1 MKTVT
6 NYLKNV
12 TKSVMYAAVDVGND
26 MMPNVGEFA
35 NSNKDFLK
43 STYAALKNPKTAI
56 KKSIT
61 TIQSSKI
68 YQALDYGVKNTFED
82 LRTGNFYNKEREER
96 DSLKLSGLGDEN
108 EWGDLSDFGIDDDWE
123 SSLDKSSKKDEIT
136 TGDLE
141 IINAVEGSS
150 AAGAAATVNAVIK
163 SSEYQVKAARTNT
176 ANIYMQNEKLFGG
189 LHQDLSVI
197 GATMDSIHKITS
209 AALQNIDKNTS
220 DFFTAELKLS
230 QERNAM
236 LKEILEMQRNIYTSA
251 IDKEKEE
258 KNKRD
263 IKTKKNRWKDVQFNG
278 VADIDSYFEV
288 IKSNVNNAIQ
298 SLGIPAFNEDSNM
311 LATIMTSPFKG
322 MMQAI
327 VKGVIPV
334 TVKAASKE
342 LDETISGVFGHLIA
356 RMANAKNGEGG
367 ILGLISKVFGIN
379 TRVNS
384 SIDTSRY
391 EKGPIPFDGI
401 TRKAIAD
408 VIPTY
413 LRRIEAHLTGK
424 PEQTFNYESGK
435 WVTMQ
440 SIKKDYGDIRKN
452 AVRNANNNLRE
463 LMDPAMKRVRATNVR
478 DAESWDKAYE
488 EFQQYM
494 YDNNGIFNP
503 KISAEKNN
511 ISASKYPN
519 FYKHYNQIKNLF
531 INSDYTEVQTRG
543 GMKKFHSKYSKKINI
558 SKDVLEAKDI
568 EERKYRDLES
578 AIGGITQVVS
588 AMGID
593 SHGKWDKDYKKFNIK
608 ESILYTKD
616 SIGNTVFDYLRN
628 INQELT
634 WWRTYGYEDLYGTL
648 INSNFQG
655 GGSGRRG
662 SRRPRNNRPDPN
674 NFTYQ
679 QYSNRRRTTHT
690 ENFNKISLEHR
701 DHKTERE
708 RYQQKISQ
716 YNESTRQKAIKAITS
731 GDAMDLAYLDDEQ
744 AGNYI
749 KALIG
754 LLAEDNSEAYV
765 NELGGYNTDI
775 AGYIDKNF
783 IKTGA
788 KSLKDIRIIAE
799 KKAKEQEE
807 KEKEDKEE
815 KKKTFLDTLVGKVKE
830 TGTFTGGIVGATG
843 EVVSNL
849 LMSADKAIYEMMYKS
864 EIEDEDHEKYH
875 GFMDMM
881 QHKLT
886 GTFDK
891 IKEYVK
897 GNVFD
902 PFKKWLGIDKD
913 GETTKRFTDELK
925 NIGKNI
931 WGTFVNANKDI
942 WGPIGNQVFTD
953 IGIKKG
959 GQTSVEKNR
968 ANERKK
974 HLNNIEEM
982 HALTSIYDRNFVRLM
997 SEYGL
1002 NFIEYGTD
1010 FEKAKEDL
1018 EKKVKEYYIKA
1029 TNDMKEVTNKEE
1041 AKIALNYVTSLENKQ
1056 LEEIAKNLGINIEN
1070 MKRIEILDAITN
1082 YTKTNK
1088 EFNSRLARNS
1098 AIEAGYNLDVSTD
1111 DVINNATSVSVKEK
1125 SRYNQSK
1132 TARDKV
1138 NTSTLVNPNAATR
1151 GIRNAINSG
1160 IKYRITED
1168 EFGNREMVIEHMS
1181 DKAIRRAIT
1190 QQNKRNARRH
1200 KYTTKNGAVID
1211 HGEFG
1216 PGKKALNSLKGE
1228 LQRKQKIREK
1238 SIKEEGVEYKQKGSR
1253 DIRNWALSAGPE
1265 ERASYCVANGFN
1277 GTPEEKERILIGLG
1291 ISKEQLIGA
1300 RKAENYDDALN
1311 KMWLRYNVGM
1321 YAKGT
1326 NGVFATGDAILSK
1339 GEIALRK
1346 SVDGLFEATKVPK
1359 TGLYNLGSV
1368 KDGGTAILR
1377 DNKSGTTERGDLDRE
1392 RLYAKKNG
1400 LGKVQNFAEATSDV
1414 TINGNK
1420 LTAADILSEA
1430 KKNIPEAGAG
1440 GLVGGILSMV
1450 LGLAGGP
1457 IVGAA
1462 LGAGASII
1470 SKSGDLKEK
1479 LFGKVDENGKRDGS
1493 GFISKTIVNAAQKYA
1508 PDMFKYGLA
1517 GIIPGLLTPLGPIGG
1532 LLVGATIGLLKN
1544 NEKFTNKYFGENGK
1558 LTLKS
1563 KEKEIIQKLLPGTAK
1578 GAAIGIISTLFGGP
1592 FGILGNAALG
1602 AAIGMMTSTDAFKD
1616 SLFGKE
1622 MKDGTRD
1629 GGLLGAIKESFEPVA
1644 EAGREFKDKLLGVVE
1659 NNIVRPIQD
1668 FVTPFIHELPRIASW
1683 LPNKIND
1690 FFENHFGRSLT
1701 GIFKDFVGKPLGKV
1715 MSKVVTPI
1723 TSGILNVVTSPMKLL
1738 GAAGNSIRRSQIR
1751 NRQADYMTA
1760 KERLEWGQE
1769 HGLGNGSEYD
1779 QALADI
1785 GSGKEGSMSVKTA
1798 KDLRE
1803 ALALYGDTEANLT
1816 ISKKKTEKDI
1826 NNVLDSFN
1834 VDGKSLSSNTKKRV
1848 RAQLAK
1854 GNIDKAK
1861 EIIQKQGLDGSEN
1874 GLTEKQ
1880 YDELFGEDG
1889 NNLDKLFSNYNDI
1902 NQRRDKLKNL
1912 TSEDKEN
1919 ARVKIEEALN
1929 KMGITGEADRNG
1941 FITSILTDPKQ
1952 REKLLRNLDTEI
1964 TDREANQEEKTT
1976 EETINDHAESID
1988 LKMDELIKVIT
1999 DMALGNTENLKQQQE
2014 ETQSRIDK
2022 ANEKAHKE
2030 FTERKNDFL
2039 EHIDMDKQDA
2049 VSKDENIMDQA
2060 SAGESTIYSKATR
2073 YGKNPLVNNR
2083 GNRALAKAINTVGV
2097 SNVAKHGFNTG
2108 RRLEKITTIK
2118 SLGKTAYYIA
2128 DENVIK
2134 KLGDITNEKFKGMLK
2149 ILKNRTVLKF
2159 INGTTF
2165 DISDTDFEW
2174 LTDANNYGYLPEFV
2188 RLCKALMKKGHKMSD
2203 YGSFVAVKKR
2213 AYSNNINQAEEYEE
2227 DSQNPTQAE
2236 DDVDRATNQDNETPS
2251 PEPTPDLE
2259 SEPES
2264 VPNYGIGTALLGA
2277 LDTVGGVAID
2287 AGATIGKGLW
2297 EGAKVVGKAAWN
2309 GAKALGKK
2317 AAGAAWNGVKTVGNK
2332 INDATGGV
2340 LKKVINDAGKVGSN
2354 IFNGI
2359 KDTAGKLKKVDK
2371 IGPGP
2376 NDYGIIKE
2384 KSDGSFEPDTS
2395 DSKTKEIIN
2404 RVTKAEKEEN
2414 EAAQAQIKM
2423 QEQMNK
2429 ITAEPTKKEPG
2440 ILSKLLG
2447 GVIKFAMITPFIK
2460 PLIDNILKPIW
2471 ENAIKPLWNDYISPS
2486 LQKLWTNVLSPA
2498 LKSVTDWLKDTGFPW
2513 IVENI
2518 LNPLGKIIVD
2528 AVHNKIADDW
2538 DLLTHQ
2544 SEASNYSDPETGF
2557 TKKEKELAKKGKY
2570 TDHMKKLQVLNRITS
2585 TMSGIYSSGNQSFD
2599 NRYGQIQHSII
2610 EIRNAYKAGASSTE
2624 IAEHIKK
2631 YQQNDYKGDF
2641 DELPTIINGI
2651 IKGDTESMTKFAQAM
2666 DNSITNKDV
2675 AKNTSNARAIA
2686 TGVSGIFFG
2695 PIGALA
2701 AYNAV
2706 NDNGWKD
2713 SEKYTGKFKA
2723 NNELSTDLT
2732 NSSSTAEDDV
2742 NASIDTNTG
2751 SGSNSIKPLSK
2762 YGRFK
2767 GSIFGSLDSK
2777 FDSVMHTIQ
2786 INRANERTKELEK
2799 KIEEKTGKSI
2809 DQVYEE
2815 YGLPKDDVYSNRR
2828 KSIGLNY
2835 GSFNPQNLA
2844 QVDVP
2849 TNDNIDSTLETIE
2862 KAKAGTVSIFS
2873 SNYWSN
2879 NDGNNVIASAYN
2891 NAMKIMAIPSIIIR
2905 DCMRSFLG
2913 DVSSISN
2920 KFTNSGSGSTSSSNL
2935 SSMFDS
2941 SAGIQFNF
2949 ASPDNS
2955 LSTRLKSDSTNGST
2969 DANNNDTTKDT
2980 NKDSSKDAKKD
2991 SSKDTKKDSSSNS
3004 KKTTSGKGKYG
3015 LGLYSK
3021 QIDPDISKI
3030 RFNANGDSEYQT
3042 IGDSGCGPAAAVNAL
3057 ESMHGR
3063 SKNVINAANFAIKGG
3078 YKERNGGTKPSFFSD
3093 YFASRGY
3100 GSQTTSNRNTLI
3112 SNIRAGIPTV
3122 LMGQDKHG
3130 VSSSTPY
3137 GRNPHYVTATGVDS
3151 KGHVVIQDP
3160 ESRYDNQLYSMSDVM
3175 KKTSFGV
3182 SAFGRGK
3189 YNKEVWW
3196 YLRNKMGFSEAG
3208 AAGVIANMEDESGV
3222 DPGVVSDY
3230 VKQAQGYTNE
3240 SFTEG
3245 VNNGTISK
3253 DTFVNANLDTI
3264 NPGLDSYGYGL
3275 VQWYAKD
3282 RKKALYERTVEKK
3295 IPIDDLVGQLDFLNY
3310 ETTQERVSRYED
3322 MINTLKT
3329 TNDPGAAASIFNEV
3343 FEVSGVAPTSRQNK
3357 ARKIYEELK
3366 GTNGTPITGSTY
3378 NGVSSSSTTSNSSSS
3393 DSNNS
3398 NNSNNTSNRA
3408 NPGIIDWLKNVINNS
3423 RVGMVFN
3430 SILGNNSS
3438 SGHGG
3443 NGIKPL
3449 SKYGRGEEIVP
3460 QIWKY
3465 LRDKGFTEAGT
3476 AGILGNMECESGFN
3490 LGAAGDGGTSFGLCQ
3505 WHNSRGDA
3513 MKKTAGNNWDTN
3525 LKGQLDY
3532 LISELKS
3539 GYSNLY
3545 KTLTTTNSVK
3555 EAASQMVDKF
3565 EVCQGHET
3573 AEVQNFRTEK
3583 ANKWFKKLT
3592 GKEGEDI
3599 SDTSSPSSSDT
3610 TSNSSSSDS
3619 NNSNNTSNRAN
3630 PGIFDWLK
3638 SVLNNSRAGMV
3649 FNSLIGNSNN
3659 SSNGSSSS
3667 SSSTDSNGSIV
3678 NASGDAKA
3686 VVDTANAEI
3695 GKVNYD
3701 DLGEKR
3707 NKYNDWWE
3715 NGQKDGAKRGLG
3727 SAEDWCARFVS
3738 WVLRHAGVS
3747 EETVPNY
3754 QGCTSLGHDYIIKE
3768 HSAKAVTP
3776 ETTQPGDLM
3785 FYSSDGG
3792 NVFYHTGIV
3801 TSRDSDG
3808 TIHTTEGN
3816 VDPSSVTAEITHK
3829 SDSRYAKMYPIR
3841 PLYKNASINNSTTT
3855 DNKNASINN
3864 STTTDNKNASINNS
3878 TTTDNKNGKG
3888 DNICKPLSKYGMFKE
3903 SLNEKSYQELHDDA
3917 YDLQKNK
3924 YLHNQF
3930 VKRYSVYNTPN
3941 NVNNYGKGT
3950 VSTDNSALI
3959 STIIKILY
3967 TIADNTDKLNT
3978 IVSILNDKLGID
3990 ISASDINSKTNK
4002 VNLKQKLMS
4011 SLSPSMITST
4021 SKLNKYA
4028 DDIDSNE
4035 INNIIKTMN
4044 LIASE

>member
-12 TKSVMYAAVDVGND
+12 TKSVIYAAVDVGND

-35 NSNKDFLK
+35 NSNKEFLK
-43 STYAALKNPKTAI
+43 ATYATLRNPKAAV
-56 KKSIT
+56 KKSIA
-61 TIQSSKI
+61 TIQGSKI
-68 YQALDYGVKNTFED
+68 YQAIDYGAKNAFED

-108 EWGDLSDFGIDDDWE
+108 EWGDLSEFGIDDDWE
-123 SSLDKSSKKDEIT
+123 SSLNKTSKKDEIT

-236 LKEILEMQRNIYTSA
+236 LKEILEMQRNVYTSA

-263 IKTKKNRWKDVQFNG
+263 AKTKKNRWKDVQFNG
-278 VADIDSYFEV
+278 IADIDSYFEV
-288 IKSNVNNAIQ
+288 IKGNVNNAIQ

-327 VKGVIPV
+327 VKGVIPA

-342 LDETISGVFGHLIA
+342 IDETISGVFGHLIA
-356 RMANAKNGEGG
+356 RMANAKNGGGG

-379 TRVNS
+379 TGVSS

-401 TRKAIAD
+401 TRKAITD

-424 PEQTFNYESGK
+424 PEQTFNYESGR

-440 SIKKDYGDIRKN
+440 SIKRDYEDIRKN
-452 AVRNANNNLRE
+452 AVRSANSNLRE
-463 LMDPAMKRVRATNVR
+463 LMDPAMKRVKATNAR
-478 DAESWDKAYE
+478 DAESWQKAYE

-503 KISAEKNN
+503 KASAEKNN
-511 ISASKYPN
+511 VSAAKYPN
-519 FYKHYNQIKNLF
+519 FYKYYNQMKNLF

-543 GMKKFHSKYSKKINI
+543 GMKKFHSRYSTKINM
-558 SKDVLEAKDI
+558 SKDVLEAKDT

-578 AIGGITQVVS
+578 AIGGITQVAA

-593 SHGKWDKDYKKFNIK
+593 THGKWDKDHKKFSVK

-648 INSNFQG
+648 LNSDLQG
-655 GGSGRRG
+655 GGG
-662 SRRPRNNRPDPN
+662 SRRRRRRSRNNRPNPN
-674 NFTYQ
+674 DLTHQ
-679 QYSNRRRTTHT
+679 QYSDRRRTTHT

-701 DHKTERE
+701 DHRSERE
-708 RYQQKISQ
+708 RYEQQISQ
-716 YNESTRQKAIKAITS
+716 YNETTRQKAIKAITS

-775 AGYIDKNF
+775 AGYIDKHF

-788 KSLKDIRIIAE
+788 KSLKDIRTMAE
-799 KKAKEQEE
+799 KKAKEKEE

-815 KKKTFLDTLVGKVKE
+815 KQKTFLDTLIGKVKE

-849 LMSADKAIYEMMYKS
+849 LMSADKAIYEMMYKA
-864 EIEDEDHEKYH
+864 EIEDENHEKYH

-886 GTFDK
+886 DTFDK
-891 IKEYVK
+891 VKDYVK
-897 GNVFD
+897 GNVLD

-913 GETTKRFTDELK
+913 GEITKRFTDELK

-931 WGTFVNANKDI
+931 WGTFVDANKDV
-942 WGPIGNQVFTD
+942 WGPIGSQLFTD
-953 IGIKKG
+953 VGIKKG
-959 GQTSVEKNR
+959 GQTSAEKNR
-968 ANERKK
+968 AKERKK
-974 HLNNIEEM
+974 HLTNMEDVRD
-982 HALTSIYDRNFVRLM
+982 LTSIYDRNFVRLM

-1002 NFIEYGTD
+1002 NFIDYGTN

-1041 AKIALNYVTSLENKQ
+1041 ARTALDYATSLEDKQ

-1070 MKRIEILDAITN
+1070 MKRTEILDAITN
-1082 YTKTNK
+1082 YTKTDK
-1088 EFNSRLARNS
+1088 EFNSRLSRNA
-1098 AIEAGYNLDVSTD
+1098 AIEAGHNLDLSTG
-1111 DVINNATSVSVKEK
+1111 DVINNATSASTKEK
-1125 SRYNQSK
+1125 SRHNQSK
-1132 TARDKV
+1132 AAQAKV
-1138 NTSTLVNPNAATR
+1138 NSSTLINPNAATR

-1160 IKYRITED
+1160 TRYRITED
-1168 EFGNREMVIEHMS
+1168 EFGNQEMVTEHMS
-1181 DKAIRRAIT
+1181 DRAIRRAVT

-1200 KYTTKNGAVID
+1200 RYTTENGAVID

-1216 PGKKALNSLKGE
+1216 PGKNALNTLKAE
-1228 LQRKQKIREK
+1228 LQRKQKVREK
-1238 SIKEEGVEYKQKGSR
+1238 SIQEEGAEYKQKGAR
-1253 DIRNWALSAGPE
+1253 DIRNWALSASPE
-1265 ERASYCVANGFN
+1265 ERASYCVANGFS
-1277 GTPEEKERILIGLG
+1277 GTPEEKEKILIGLG
-1291 ISKEQLIGA
+1291 IPKEQLIGA
-1300 RKAENYDDALN
+1300 RKAKNYDDALN
-1311 KMWLRYNVGM
+1311 KMWLRYNVSM

-1326 NGVFATGDAILSK
+1326 DGAFATGDAILSK

-1359 TGLYNLGSV
+1359 TGLYNLGSA

-1377 DNKSGTTERGDLDRE
+1377 NSNSGTTERGDLDRE

-1400 LGKVQNFAEATSDV
+1400 LKVQNFAEATSDV

-1532 LLVGATIGLLKN
+1532 LLVGATIGFLKN
-1544 NEKFTNKYFGENGK
+1544 NESFTNKYFGEDGK

-1578 GAAIGIISTLFGGP
+1578 GAAVGIIATLFGGP

-1616 SLFGKE
+1616 SLLGKE

-1912 TSEDKEN
+1912 TSEDKED
-1919 ARVKIEEALN
+1919 ARAKIEEALT

-1952 REKLLRNLDTEI
+1952 RDKLLRNLDTEI

-1976 EETINDHAESID
+1976 EETINEHAESID
-1988 LKMDELIKVIT
+1988 TKMDELIKAVIN
-1999 DMALGNTENLKQQQE
+1999 MGLGNDEELKKQHE

-2022 ANEKAHKE
+2022 ANEEAHDE
-2030 FTERKNDFL
+2030 FAERKNDFL
-2039 EHIDMDKQDA
+2039 EHIDRDKQDA
-2049 VSKDENIMDQA
+2049 VSKDEDIMDQA
-2060 SAGESTIYSKATR
+2060 SAGESTVGSKATHS
-2073 YGKNPLVNNR
+2073 GKNPLAKGR
-2083 GNRALAKAINTVGV
+2083 GNRALAKVINTVGS
-2097 SNVAKHGFNTG
+2097 SNVAKYGFSTG
-2108 RRLEKITTIK
+2108 KRLSKITTIK
-2118 SLGKTAYYIA
+2118 SLGKTAYYIT
-2128 DENVIK
+2128 DENVIE
-2134 KLGDITNEKFKGMLK
+2134 KLGKITDERFKGMLK

-2159 INGTTF
+2159 INGVAF
-2165 DISDTDFEW
+2165 DISDADFEW
-2174 LTDANNYGYLPEFV
+2174 LTDANNYGYLPGFV
-2188 RLCKALMKKGHKMSD
+2188 RLCKALMDKGQTMSD
-2203 YGSFVAVKKR
+2203 YGSFIAVKKR
-2213 AYSNNINQAEEYEE
+2213 AYGANNTDKTEGGENGEGQPNPEEKPE
-2227 DSQNPTQAE
+2227 SPTPAE
-2236 DDVDRATNQDNETPS
+2236 DDVNKATDQNNGAPTPTPPPEPS
-2251 PEPTPDLE
+2251 PEPE
-2259 SEPES
+2259 SEPEP
-2264 VPNYGIGTALLGA
+2264 VPNYGIATALLGA
-2277 LDTVGGVAID
+2277 LNTAGGIAID
-2287 AGATIGKGLW
+2287 AGTTIGKGLW
-2297 EGAKVVGKAAWN
+2297 EGAKIVGKAAWNGAKAVGKAAWN

-2317 AAGAAWNGVKTVGNK
+2317 AAGAAWNGAKAVGGK

-2340 LKKVINDAGKVGSN
+2340 LKKAIDSAGKVGSN

-2395 DSKTKEIIN
+2395 DSKTKEIID
-2404 RVTKAEKEEN
+2404 RATKAEKEEN

-2440 ILSKLLG
+2440 LLAKLLG
-2447 GVIKFAMITPFIK
+2447 GVLKFTMLAPLIK
-2460 PLIDNILKPIW
+2460 PLINNILKPLW
-2471 ENAIKPLWNDYISPS
+2471 EYAIKPAWNDYIA
-2486 LQKLWTNVLSPA
+2486 PA
-2498 LKSVTDWLKDTGFPW
+2498 FKTIMNEVIEPGFDWLLNTGFPW
-2513 IVENI
+2513 IVQNI
-2518 LNPLGKIIVD
+2518 LSPLGKIIVD

-2538 DLLTHQ
+2538 GMITHQ
-2544 SEASNYSDPETGF
+2544 SEASNYTDPETGF
-2557 TKKEKELAKKGKY
+2557 TEAEKESAAKGEY
-2570 TDHMKKLQVLNRITS
+2570 TDDMMKKQYLNRITS
-2585 TMSGIYSSGNQSFD
+2585 AMSSVYTSGTSSYDSRFTL
-2599 NRYGQIQHSII
+2599 IQTSMRR
-2610 EIRNAYKAGASSTE
+2610 IREAYKDGGISSTE
-2624 IAEHIKK
+2624 IAEYIKQ
-2631 YQQNDYKGDF
+2631 YQQNDYKGNL
-2641 DELPTIINGI
+2641 DELPTIIDGI
-2651 IKGDTESMTKFAQAM
+2651 IRGDNDSMNKFAQAM
-2666 DNSITNKDV
+2666 DSSITNKDV
-2675 AKNTSNARAIA
+2675 ANNASIARGVTSYAA
-2686 TGVSGIFFG
+2686 GIIPAALFG
-2695 PIGALA
+2695 PIGGLA
-2701 AYNAV
+2701 AGALTYNAV
-2706 NDNGWKD
+2706 DDSRWKD
-2713 SEKYTGKFKA
+2713 SGKITREFKRDD
-2723 NNELSTDLT
+2723 ELLTDLT
-2732 NSSSTAEDDV
+2732 NGSSAAEEDV
-2742 NASIDTNTG
+2742 NASTNTDAGSG
-2751 SGSNSIKPLSK
+2751 SGSNKPLSR
-2762 YGRFK
+2762 YGRLK
-2767 GSIFGSLDSK
+2767 ESMYGMGDNV
-2777 FDSVMHTIQ
+2777 FDRIIHHIQ
-2786 INRANERTKELEK
+2786 NKKANERIEELQK
-2799 KIEEKTGKSI
+2799 RIEEKTGKSI

-2835 GSFNPQNLA
+2835 GSFNSQNLA

-2913 DVSSISN
+2913 DVSNISN

-2980 NKDSSKDAKKD
+2980 NKDSSKD
-2991 SSKDTKKDSSSNS
+2991 TKKDSSSNS

-3021 QIDPDISKI
+3021 QIDPSISKI

-3042 IGDSGCGPAAAVNAL
+3042 IGDSGCGPAAAVNAI
-3057 ESMHGR
+3057 ESMYGR
-3063 SKNVINAANFAIKGG
+3063 SKNVVNAANFAIKGG
-3078 YKERNGGTKPSFFSD
+3078 YKERNGGTKPKFFSD
-3093 YFASRGY
+3093 YFASKGY

-3112 SNIRAGIPTV
+3112 SNIKAGVPTV

-3182 SAFGRGK
+3182 SAFGRGVFSRGHTRAQIKGIKSPTKFK
-3189 YNKEVWW
+3189 YKFGTGLKYEKIAKQDLGKFSKLTAADMNKAIKEW
-3196 YLRNKMGFSEAG
+3196 NSSSPFNGHGDIFIEASEKTGLDPRYILAH
-3208 AAGVIANMEDESGV
+3208 AAWESGWGTSAICQ
-3222 DPGVVSDY
+3222 DKGNYFGIGAFDDSAYQSAYTFDSEGGSKMRGGIIGGAQWIKKNY
-3230 VKQAQGYTNE
+3230 YDEGQKSLYLMIYGEKQYA
-3240 SFTEG
+3240 SAADDWI
-3245 VNNGTISK
+3245 NGISSIM
-3253 DTFVNANLDTI
+3253 NGC
-3264 NPGLDSYGYGL
+3264 P
-3275 VQWYAKD
+3275 
-3282 RKKALYERTVEKK
+3282 E
-3295 IPIDDLVGQLDFLNY
+3295 
-3310 ETTQERVSRYED
+3310 
-3322 MINTLKT
+3322 NT
-3329 TNDPGAAASIFNEV
+3329 DASLIGSEYDV
-3343 FEVSGVAPTSRQNK
+3343 TS
-3357 ARKIYEELK
+3357 E
-3366 GTNGTPITGSTY
+3366 
-3378 NGVSSSSTTSNSSSS
+3378 SSSSGTTTSSTS
-3393 DSNNS
+3393 DS
-3398 NNSNNTSNRA
+3398 TSSG
-3408 NPGIIDWLKNVINNS
+3408 NPGIFDWLKNTLNNS
-3423 RVGMVFN
+3423 RAGMVFN

-3438 SGHGG
+3438 SGQGG

-3460 QIWKY
+3460 KIWKY
-3465 LRDKGFTEAGT
+3465 LRDNGFTEAGA
-3476 AGILGNMECESGFN
+3476 AGVLGNMECESGFN

-3513 MKKTAGNNWDTN
+3513 MKKVAGDNWDSN

-3532 LISELKS
+3532 FISELKS
-3539 GYSNLY
+3539 GYPNLY

-3565 EVCQGHET
+3565 EVCEGHET
-3573 AEVQNFRTEK
+3573 SSVQNYRSNK
-3583 ANKWFKKLT
+3583 ANKWFTQLT
-3592 GKEGEDI
+3592 GKEGEAI
-3599 SDTSSPSSSDT
+3599 SDTSS
-3610 TSNSSSSDS
+3610 SSSSS
-3619 NNSNNTSNRAN
+3619 TTTSSSSGSTSSGS
-3630 PGIFDWLK
+3630 PGIFDWLR
-3638 SVLNNSRAGMV
+3638 SVLNNSRVGMV
-3649 FNSLIGNSNN
+3649 FNSLIG
-3659 SSNGSSSS
+3659 SSSS
-3667 SSSTDSNGSIV
+3667 SSYDGSSGSTSINTNGALNTSG
-3678 NASGDAKA
+3678 NAQAVVENALNEIGYVADPVGTKHNKYNAWWNSGNYNGEEKGISAADGPAVDWCANFVSWIMRHSGVDESVAPNFACVDYDLYINHGAKA
-3686 VVDTANAEI
+3686 V
-3695 GKVNYD
+3695 K
-3701 DLGEKR
+3701 
-3707 NKYNDWWE
+3707 
-3715 NGQKDGAKRGLG
+3715 G
-3727 SAEDWCARFVS
+3727 SE
-3738 WVLRHAGVS
+3738 L
-3747 EETVPNY
+3747 
-3754 QGCTSLGHDYIIKE
+3754 L
-3768 HSAKAVTP
+3768 
-3776 ETTQPGDLM
+3776 PGDVL
-3785 FYSSDGG
+3785 FENKGQ
-3792 NVFYHTGIV
+3792 HTGIV
-3801 TSRDSDG
+3801 VGYKDGKVYTVEGNGRYDGGNYDG
-3808 TIHTTEGN
+3808 TTVDFKTTQSPNDYYARPNYTTDGSGLN
-3816 VDPSSVTAEITHK
+3816 VDQIIKTGQEREDAM
-3829 SDSRYAKMYPIR
+3829 DS
-3841 PLYKNASINNSTTT
+3841 
-3855 DNKNASINN
+3855 
-3864 STTTDNKNASINNS
+3864 
-3878 TTTDNKNGKG
+3878 GKG
-3888 DNICKPLSKYGMFKE
+3888 GNAYKPLSKYGRFKN
-3903 SLNEKSYQELHDDA
+3903 SLTTGTSQKRSYQEIHNEVYQLR
-3917 YDLQKNK
+3917 KNDYNHTQLMK
-3924 YLHNQF
+3924 
-3930 VKRYSVYNTPN
+3930 KESVY
-3941 NVNNYGKGT
+3941 GRGT
-3950 VSTDNSALI
+3950 ISTDNSALI
-3959 STIIKILY
+3959 NTIIKILY

-3978 IVSILNDKLGID
+3978 IVSILNDKLGVN

-4002 VNLKQKLMS
+4002 ATLKQKLMS

-4021 SKLNKYA
+4021 SKLNDYA
-4028 DDIDSNE
+4028 DAADSNG